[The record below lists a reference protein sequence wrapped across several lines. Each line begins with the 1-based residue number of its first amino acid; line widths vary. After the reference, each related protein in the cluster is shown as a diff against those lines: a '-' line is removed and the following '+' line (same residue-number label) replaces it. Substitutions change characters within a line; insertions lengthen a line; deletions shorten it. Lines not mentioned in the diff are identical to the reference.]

1 MDKKIL
7 AIVYNFVG
15 ETVVSILF
23 GLLIGRQL
31 DIWLHTYPLFMILFM
46 MLGMFASLYMLV
58 KRVNKNDGDKN
69 ERR

>member
-58 KRVNKNDGDKN
+58 KRVNANDGDKN
-69 ERR
+69 EGR

>member
-58 KRVNKNDGDKN
+58 KRVNKNSGDKN
-69 ERR
+69 EGR